1 MILGREKMTDL
12 TKLIDALDYNS
23 ASKINSHRV
32 HELFL
37 LLCEPISVE
46 NTKVVEGIR
55 GTWYLDTPTLE
66 ANRAEIIVMLTEL
79 PDQFKT
85 SGGGGWTFLNACNDR
100 EGNQW
105 TGDHDRMEELLVMG
119 MGLDLVGY
127 LLPRDFWVV
136 LPGGMPYFVVK
147 L

>member
-1 MILGREKMTDL
+1 MTDL
-12 TKLIDALDYNS
+12 TKLIDALDCNS

-37 LLCEPISVE
+37 LLCEPSSVE
-46 NTKVVEGIR
+46 NTKVVKGIR
-55 GTWYLDTPTLE
+55 GTWYLDRPTLE
-66 ANRAEIIVMLTEL
+66 ANRAEITEMLSQL
-79 PDQFKT
+79 PDQFKI
-85 SGGGGWTFLNACNDR
+85 SSGGGWTFLNACNDR

-105 TGDHDRMEELLVMG
+105 TGDHYRMEELLVMG

-136 LPGGMPYFVVK
+136 LPGGMPYLVVK